1 MIRRPPRSTLSSS
14 SAASDVYKRQ
24 GINAEYGGSS
34 IPQMLQALTRATA
47 ASSRAALPRF
57 APVAFQIRGF
67 ADSSFLSGEVVTE
80 RVLETLK
87 LVEKVDASKL
97 SADAHFKND
106 LGLDSLDVVEVVMA
120 IEEEFMVE
128 IPDADAEQIQTC
140 KEAINYIVAHPQAK

>member
-1 MIRRPPRSTLSSS
+1 MGEHRYDTMLRALSHCRTSASQVRR
-14 SAASDVYKRQ
+14 
-24 GINAEYGGSS
+24 
-34 IPQMLQALTRATA
+34 
-47 ASSRAALPRF
+47 
-57 APVAFQIRGF
+57 F
-67 ADSSFLSGEVVTE
+67 ADSSFLAQDVVTE

-128 IPDADAEQIQTC
+128 IPDADAEKIHSC
-140 KEAINYIVAHPQAK
+140 NEAITYIVAHPQAK